1 MKYVIL
7 QKKCD
12 GFTRVYPLIFAE
24 YMTHSIIAAAAIFA
38 HMRECNEELSV
49 LTAGFCNID
58 ARGNYE
64 CEHGSESLKIKK
76 DKEVDQFDAD
86 LLNLPNA
93 MQGIIY
99 E

>member
-7 QKKCD
+7 QKKME
-12 GFTRVYPLIFAE
+12 GFTRVYPIIFPE
-24 YMTHSIIAAAAIFA
+24 YMVHSIMAAAAIFA
-38 HMRECNEELSV
+38 HMRECKEELSV

-58 ARGNYE
+58 ARGNYV

-76 DKEVDQFDAD
+76 DKTVDQFDAD
-86 LLNLPNA
+86 LLNLPDA
-93 MQGIIY
+93 MQGIIH